1 MCSWRILTHAG
12 SHLMFSM
19 RQLHGLDDRTALTR
33 RQVLHLLGMAT
44 LAAGARPFP
53 LGAQGPSFP
62 KGAVIRALLGDHTPD
77 EFAGSAT
84 LFHEHVSV
92 APDFMERFFAATA
105 AVQAAAGAPPAAGPG
120 RGGRAAGPGRGGA
133 AAAPDAMR
141 NIDLMVE

>member
-1 MCSWRILTHAG
+1 
-12 SHLMFSM
+12 MFSM

-44 LAAGARPFP
+44 LAAGARPLP

-105 AVQAAAGAPPAAGPG
+105 AVQAVEDV
-120 RGGRAAGPGRGGA
+120 RRDRA
-133 AAAPDAMR
+133 AAAPLRLPTRCATS
-141 NIDLMVE
+141 I